1 MDEAIAYGATIKAS
15 QLSGQ
20 SKENRDVLLQDV
32 TPLSLGIEDVYN
44 EMGVIV
50 PRNSQVPLK
59 MTYPA
64 VPNFAGQSNVII
76 DIYQGEERRATLNHK
91 VGGFEMKVANR
102 RDLVLEV
109 TFEIDDSGLLTVTAK
124 DPQTNQSA
132 NIKIT
137 SDKLNLTQNEI
148 TQMRKEAQ
156 QQGKL
161 YQKKEAVVKL
171 DIERELLNQERAQK
185 GLPPL
190 KNKDKDGCTIF

>member
-64 VPNFAGQSNVII
+64 VPNFAG
-76 DIYQGEERRATLNHK
+76 
-91 VGGFEMKVANR
+91 
-102 RDLVLEV
+102 
-109 TFEIDDSGLLTVTAK
+109 
-124 DPQTNQSA
+124 
-132 NIKIT
+132 
-137 SDKLNLTQNEI
+137 
-148 TQMRKEAQ
+148 
-156 QQGKL
+156 
-161 YQKKEAVVKL
+161 
-171 DIERELLNQERAQK
+171 
-185 GLPPL
+185 
-190 KNKDKDGCTIF
+190 